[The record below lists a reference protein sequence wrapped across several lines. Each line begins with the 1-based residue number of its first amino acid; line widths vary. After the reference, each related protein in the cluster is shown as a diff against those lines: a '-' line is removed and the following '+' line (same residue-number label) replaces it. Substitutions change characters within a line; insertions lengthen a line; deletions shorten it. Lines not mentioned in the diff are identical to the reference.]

1 MKLVTAVVRPSSVG
15 DITDQLDCFGVFGF
29 TVSEVR
35 GCGHQKGRTEIYRGI
50 EYRVDLVPKAK
61 VEILVDDDGADELV
75 DIIGKVVHTGAIGD
89 GKVWLVPVETTVR
102 IRTGER
108 GTDVL

>member
-15 DITDQLDCFGVFGF
+15 DITDQLDYFGVFGF

-35 GCGHQKGRTEIYRGI
+35 GYGRQKGRTEVYRGV
-50 EYRVDLVPKAK
+50 EYKVELVPKAK
-61 VEILVDDDGADELV
+61 VEILVDDEGADELV
-75 DIIGKVVHTGAIGD
+75 DMIGKVVHTGVVGD
-89 GKVWLVPVETTVR
+89 GKVWLAPVETAVR
-102 IRTGER
+102 IRTSER